1 MHESRTLKQ
10 IKDQIKSEFF
20 SSSSSP
26 FLTVG
31 FAVSSEV
38 SGSESSTLLG
48 AAQEEQQASSV

>member
-1 MHESRTLKQ
+1 VS
-10 IKDQIKSEFF
+10 FF
-20 SSSSSP
+20 FLLFFFP